1 MNRRYSMNNRTLDFI
16 SKLLKDILK
25 LDMHYFVEPYNN
37 ISVFDRYLRDSLK
50 NSEQLYQSIYNFIL
64 NMEHSAFHIITDL
77 YDMNYVMFYPYA
89 EKKDIISIGPYFTQ
103 KISNDYW
110 LSLTERH
117 KLTRSDA
124 ENLKGF
130 LYATPVISNNLDI
143 ISTISNMIH
152 YINPEATPF
161 SVLYHDFSDIDMDTN
176 NSHFQFKEDYLALA
190 KQLEDRYATEKEL
203 LHYISIGD
211 SARAFEAAKRFIS
224 SPFEQRLSN
233 SIRELKSLL
242 ITANTAY
249 RKAVEVNEIHPVYLH
264 EITSKFVNLIENATS
279 EASLNNLFE
288 KMIREYCLLVNNKSV
303 KQYSPM
309 IRKTLHYIEFNLDA
323 KISLG
328 DLAKLN
334 EVSIPYLA
342 GQFKKEVGETII
354 QYTNHLRIE
363 TAVKLLNTSSL
374 SIQDIASYVGILDY
388 NYFTKVFK
396 KEIGLSPSQYRK
408 KITDN

>member
-1 MNRRYSMNNRTLDFI
+1 MNNRTIDFI
-16 SKLLKDILK
+16 SKLLKDILQ

-37 ISVFDRYLRDSLK
+37 ISVFDRYLRDSLE
-50 NSEQLYQSIYNFIL
+50 NSEKLYASIYNFII
-64 NMEHSAFHIITDL
+64 NMEQLSFHIITDL
-77 YDMNYVMFYPYA
+77 YEMNYVVFYPYTDR
-89 EKKDIISIGPYFTQ
+89 KDIISIGPYFNQ
-103 KISNDYW
+103 KIDKDYW
-110 LSLTERH
+110 LTLTKKHRFT
-117 KLTRSDA
+117 LSDA

-130 LYATPVISNNLDI
+130 LYSTPVISNNLDI
-143 ISTISNMIH
+143 ISIISNMIN

-161 SVLYHDFSDIDMDTN
+161 SVLYHDFSDLETTTN
-176 NSHFQFKEDYLALA
+176 NFQFKENYLALA
-190 KQLEDRYATEKEL
+190 KQLEERYATEKEL

-224 SPFEQRLSN
+224 APFEQRLS
-233 SIRELKSLL
+233 SSVRELKSLL

-249 RKAVEVNEIHPVYLH
+249 RKAIEVNEIHPVYLH

-279 EASLNNLFE
+279 ESSLNNIYE
-288 KMIREYCLLVNNKSV
+288 RMIREYCLLVNNKSV
-303 KQYSPM
+303 NQYSPM
-309 IRKTLHYIEFNLDA
+309 IRKVLHYIEFNLDS

-342 GQFKKEVGETII
+342 AQFKKEVGETII
-354 QYTNHLRIE
+354 KYTNHLRIE
-363 TAVKLLNTSSL
+363 TAVKLLNTSSM

-396 KEIGLSPSQYRK
+396 KEIGLSPREYRK
-408 KITDN
+408 KITNS

>member
-1 MNRRYSMNNRTLDFI
+1 MNNRTLDFI

-50 NSEQLYQSIYNFIL
+50 NSDQLYQTIYDFIL
-64 NMEHSAFHIITDL
+64 KMEHSSFHIITDL

-103 KISNDYW
+103 KINNDYW

-130 LYATPVISNNLDI
+130 LYSTPVISNNLDI
-143 ISTISNMIH
+143 ISTISNIIN

-161 SVLYHDFSDIDMDTN
+161 SVLYHDSSDIHMDTN

-190 KQLEDRYATEKEL
+190 KQLEERYATEKEL

-211 SARAFEAAKRFIS
+211 SARAFEAAKRFIN

-264 EITSKFVNLIENATS
+264 EITSKFVNLIEDATS

-309 IRKTLHYIEFNLDA
+309 IRKILHYIEFNLDA

-354 QYTNHLRIE
+354 KYTNHLRIE
-363 TAVKLLNTSSL
+363 TAIKLLNTSSL

-396 KEIGLSPSQYRK
+396 KEIGISPSQYRK

>member
-1 MNRRYSMNNRTLDFI
+1 MKNRTLDFI
-16 SKLLKDILK
+16 SKLLKDILNM
-25 LDMHYFVEPYNN
+25 DMHYFVEPYNN

-50 NSEQLYQSIYNFIL
+50 NSDQLYQSIHDFLL
-64 NMEHSAFHIITDL
+64 NMEPSAFHIITDL

-103 KISNDYW
+103 RINNDYW

-130 LYATPVISNNLDI
+130 LYTTPVVSNNLDI
-143 ISTISNMIH
+143 ISTISNLIN
-152 YINPEATPF
+152 YINPEATPY
-161 SVLYHDFSDIDMDTN
+161 SVLYHNFSDTDMETTN
-176 NSHFQFKEDYLALA
+176 NSHFQFKEDYIVHA
-190 KQLEDRYATEKEL
+190 KQLEERYATENEL

-211 SARAFEAAKRFIS
+211 SVRAFEAAKRFIN

-249 RKAVEVNEIHPVYLH
+249 RKAVEVNEIHPIYLH
-264 EITSKFVNLIENATS
+264 EISSKFVNLIENATS
-279 EASLNNLFE
+279 EASLNSIYE
-288 KMIREYCLLVNNKSV
+288 KMLRDYCLLVNNKSV

-309 IRKTLHYIEFNLDA
+309 IRKVLHYIEFNLDA
-323 KISLG
+323 KISLS

-354 QYTNHLRIE
+354 KYTNHLRIE

-396 KEIGLSPSQYRK
+396 KEIGMSPSQYRK
-408 KITDN
+408 NVTNN